1 MVEDESGNTS
11 AMSDDEAPT
20 SRHTDFTSDSEH
32 NLTCCVLMLD
42 ILLKQLELQKVERH
56 AGINTNVC
64 DNVCR
69 LLKCMVIAARLGSTS
84 HICSI
89 KVRTVFRVEW
99 QQNKRF
105 IYRER
110 IILR

>member
-1 MVEDESGNTS
+1 MHNMRHAAPVVEDESGNTS
-11 AMSDDEAPT
+11 AMSDDEAPA
-20 SRHTDFTSDSEH
+20 SRHTDFSSDSEH

-69 LLKCMVIAARLGSTS
+69 LLKCMVIAARLGATN

-89 KVRTVFRVEW
+89 KVWGVDFV
-99 QQNKRF
+99 
-105 IYRER
+105 
-110 IILR
+110 